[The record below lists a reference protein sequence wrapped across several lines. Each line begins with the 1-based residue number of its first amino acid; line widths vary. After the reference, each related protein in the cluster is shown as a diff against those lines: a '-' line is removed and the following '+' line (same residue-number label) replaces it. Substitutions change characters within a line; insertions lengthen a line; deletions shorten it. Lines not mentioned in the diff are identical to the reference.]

1 MNTIRK
7 NLEAIIR
14 KGYQPY
20 KVYEDWIGLMFHA
33 FQRDDAH
40 YLEIMRQSRNDASHG
55 QREADYFAAATADAL
70 EYMAETNRECLG
82 PLFEEFAASHYQGQ
96 FFTPWSVCRMIAKT
110 THDEGVKPDGQ
121 ISICDPASGAGT
133 MMIAFAKEQTCAE
146 ANRTLYV
153 GIDVNLTCA
162 RMTALNLMFFNLNGV
177 SIWGNSLSLEVRSAW
192 QTHRSLAW
200 GGALSPYPVE
210 KAKRLLGLV
219 PHETSTAQPRAI
231 LPPAPPPDANLP
243 DGAPITGTQ
252 PPARAK
258 PSQLSLFSM

>member
-1 MNTIRK
+1 M
-7 NLEAIIR
+7 
-14 KGYQPY
+14 
-20 KVYEDWIGLMFHA
+20 
-33 FQRDDAH
+33 
-40 YLEIMRQSRNDASHG
+40 
-55 QREADYFAAATADAL
+55 
-70 EYMAETNRECLG
+70 
-82 PLFEEFAASHYQGQ
+82 FEEFAASHYQGQ

-210 KAKRLLGLV
+210 KAKKLLGLV
-219 PHETSTAQPRAI
+219 PHETSTAQPQAM
-231 LPPAPPPDANLP
+231 LPPAPPPDANLS
-243 DGAPITGTQ
+243 DGVPITGTP